1 LSASARHLLLLWT
14 SAGSAACA
22 NSRELMSGRPSK
34 RPSGPTTP
42 KAGPVPGAD
51 PPLQAAA
58 FPRDRRAGAEENSSR
73 TEFGIRPGADH
84 RSSQAQQDQAQRL
97 ENLGQLAGG
106 IAHDFNNLLAVILNY
121 ASFVSEDLSAATEV
135 DWPARRD
142 SALGDLGQISLA
154 AERAAS
160 LTRQLLSFARQEV
173 IRPQVLDLN
182 AVVSAVETMLRPTI
196 GEHVEVITALASDLW
211 HVLADPGQVE
221 QVLVNLAVNARDA
234 MPGGGTLRIETKNMN
249 VESDNWADDP
259 ETSSGHHVRLRVI
272 DTGTGMTPEVIEHVF
287 EPFFTTKDEGGTG
300 LGLSTVYGIVAQAEG
315 RIHIRSTLGTGTTFT
330 ILFPVTSEIAPAGES
345 EIAYEREPKGEVIL
359 LVEDE
364 QALRDV
370 TQRIL
375 IRSGYRVLTAANGP
389 DALELAARQVG
400 EVHLLLTDVVMPSM
414 LGKEVA
420 ERMLEIKPEV
430 EVLFMSGYA
439 RRVLASQGRL
449 DPNVALIEKPFSEA
463 ELLKEVGLVLN
474 GNFRGFKTLK
484 T

>member
-1 LSASARHLLLLWT
+1 MPT
-14 SAGSAACA
+14 AG
-22 NSRELMSGRPSK
+22 RVG
-34 RPSGPTTP
+34 
-42 KAGPVPGAD
+42 GAD
-51 PPLQAAA
+51 PPLQAADV
-58 FPRDRRAGAEENSSR
+58 RDRRAGVEENSSR
-73 TEFGIRPGADH
+73 TEFGIRPGTEH
-84 RSSQAQQDQAQRL
+84 HQSQAQQDQAQRL

-121 ASFVSEDLSAATEV
+121 ASFVSDDLAVATDV
-135 DWPARRD
+135 DWLARRD
-142 SALGDLGQISLA
+142 SALSDLGQISLA
-154 AERAAS
+154 AQRAAS

-182 AVVSAVETMLRPTI
+182 IVVSAVETMLRPTI
-196 GEHVEVITALASDLW
+196 GEHVEVVTALADDLW
-211 HVLADPGQVE
+211 PVLADPGQVE

-234 MPGGGTLRIETKNMN
+234 MPGGGTLRIETENMT
-249 VESDNWADDP
+249 VETDNWADDP
-259 ETSSGHHVRLRVI
+259 TTSLGHHVRLSIV

-315 RIHIRSTLGTGTTFT
+315 HIQIRSVLGVGTTFT
-330 ILFPVTSEIAPAGES
+330 ILLPVTFEIASAGES
-345 EIAYEREPKGEVIL
+345 EIAYEREPKGETIL

-364 QALRDV
+364 QALREV

-375 IRSGYRVLTAANGP
+375 LRSGYNVLTAANGP
-389 DALELAARQVG
+389 EALELAEHHLG
-400 EVHLLLTDVVMPSM
+400 EIHLLLTDVVMPSM
-414 LGKEVA
+414 LGREVA
-420 ERMLEIKPEV
+420 DKMLEIKPEV

-463 ELLKEVGLVLN
+463 ELLKQAGLVLD
-474 GNFRGFKTLK
+474 GHFRGFQTLK